1 MPPAPPA
8 GMGFRMP
15 MFKDFVPEY
24 IRPWIYLLGA
34 FCFQFSSGF
43 YLGAL
48 NDIRGAGDFMIE
60 DVLMCLYSNLA
71 GMAVFFPL
79 LFRMKFRFSNRDLL
93 CTAAIVVAACN
104 ILVLHTTHMPS
115 LWVICFISGMAK
127 LQGTFEHISNIQ
139 QWITPKRDFGV
150 FFPVLHIVLLTSIEC
165 SGFLAAWFGYHFS
178 WEMMHVFTVATMSA
192 VVIVQMSCCR
202 PFCPMPKPLSLKG
215 MDFFGAAVMSID
227 MLIISYI
234 FLYGDYKMWMDDPNL
249 RILSGLAIIL
259 TAYLFYRFANIR
271 EPYISPKVFTS
282 KNVIAIWVAI
292 IIAEILLGCE
302 HTIEEILYEEV
313 FELEEITKES
323 LKLWVMPGIYF
334 GILFSLAWLAW
345 WKFKVWK
352 LLAVGFMFIV
362 AYTAGFY
369 FLIDL
374 NINIEQFRLPII
386 CRGAA
391 YSILSIALMW
401 SLQQIIHDL
410 EHFFMGLSVFNI
422 FHMYLAGAIG
432 FAIYTTLFN
441 NCMNDDIS
449 RYGVNLTLT
458 NLDMA
463 HLNFGDYMENF
474 IRSQM
479 AVASKQIYGFITWAA
494 IFTSAFFLLLDI
506 PAIRN
511 RINTIPKWTTVGRAL
526 SRFRHKSH

>member
-1 MPPAPPA
+1 
-8 GMGFRMP
+8 

-71 GMAVFFPL
+71 GMAVYFPL

-115 LWVICFISGMAK
+115 LWVICFFSGMAK

-215 MDFFGAAVMSID
+215 MDFFGAAVMSIN

-249 RILSGLAIIL
+249 RILAGLAIIL

-313 FELEEITKES
+313 FDLEEITKES

-352 LLAVGFMFIV
+352 LLAVGFLFIV

-374 NINIEQFRLPII
+374 N
-386 CRGAA
+386 
-391 YSILSIALMW
+391 
-401 SLQQIIHDL
+401 
-410 EHFFMGLSVFNI
+410 
-422 FHMYLAGAIG
+422 
-432 FAIYTTLFN
+432 
-441 NCMNDDIS
+441 
-449 RYGVNLTLT
+449 
-458 NLDMA
+458 
-463 HLNFGDYMENF
+463 
-474 IRSQM
+474 
-479 AVASKQIYGFITWAA
+479 
-494 IFTSAFFLLLDI
+494 
-506 PAIRN
+506 
-511 RINTIPKWTTVGRAL
+511 
-526 SRFRHKSH
+526 